1 MGAAFEG
8 RLSFRKRRIA
18 SGLFELDSG
27 PWRWYCR
34 FRVYRCFFGTRRWFF
49 LLAAGERKRRSWT
62 QLDGDEDFYSTPTA
76 TTQLNSKQNPLKMVS
91 SLLSDQHHH
100 QHPPRPRA
108 GATTA
113 AVSSPSRVIASS
125 SSSVSF
131 DPSSF
136 ALPSSAFS
144 APSATSAPAAPTASS
159 SSSSIPTQLSPSIPS
174 ILKTFDSQTDVFIT
188 GGIGFV
194 GSVVVEQ
201 LLRLT
206 DVNKIFLLIR
216 SKNVVSKG
224 GDGEVTRLA
233 AQQRL
238 DAFVGSSALFD
249 SLRVE
254 GGEGSAPK
262 KRPPR
267 GVFEFGS
274 GRG

>member
-1 MGAAFEG
+1 M
-8 RLSFRKRRIA
+8 
-18 SGLFELDSG
+18 
-27 PWRWYCR
+27 
-34 FRVYRCFFGTRRWFF
+34 
-49 LLAAGERKRRSWT
+49 LAAGERKRRSWT

-100 QHPPRPRA
+100 QHPPCPRA

-125 SSSVSF
+125 S
-131 DPSSF
+131 
-136 ALPSSAFS
+136 
-144 APSATSAPAAPTASS
+144 
-159 SSSSIPTQLSPSIPS
+159 IPTQLSPSI
-174 ILKTFDSQTDVFIT
+174 LRTFDSQTDVFIT

-254 GGEGSAPK
+254 GGAGSAPK
-262 KRPPR
+262 ERPPR